1 MSGQKTDPHHKKDD
15 AGHDDN
21 AGQRLPDTGE
31 NEPEHGVQDH
41 DLYREPHLVIDKE
54 HTEETADDL
63 NEIEALATLDIHQDR
78 IGQVDIVTDKER
90 NKDREDPSFHESL
103 EVGRIRRPS
112 LDQAET
118 GAEEEERHR
127 QDSVVVVIKERTH
140 PVAGNTEMIERDDGL
155 MEYDEDRKETLEF
168 LAHDPLEER
177 RAVRR
182 P

>member
-1 MSGQKTDPHHKKDD
+1 MKC
-15 AGHDDN
+15 AIWN
-21 AGQRLPDTGE
+21 
-31 NEPEHGVQDH
+31 
-41 DLYREPHLVIDKE
+41 
-54 HTEETADDL
+54 
-63 NEIEALATLDIHQDR
+63 
-78 IGQVDIVTDKER
+78 
-90 NKDREDPSFHESL
+90 ESL

-155 MEYDEDRKETLEF
+155 MEYDEDRKEALEF

-182 P
+182 PWRCIRQQDQPQNSYTDIKCDRKTHFLHSLWP